1 MATMKA
7 MNAMKAKAMKKKAM
21 KAKAA
26 APAPAMKAMKKK
38 AMKAKAAA
46 PAPAPSCADLLAPV
60 ISIMRSIKVIEWH
73 IQDLWH
79 RRNFADPGPLPVAGG
94 DVHDDMPLKAMKA
107 MNAMKVMKAMK
118 K

>member
-1 MATMKA
+1 MEAMK
-7 MNAMKAKAMKKKAM
+7 AMKAKAMKKKAM

-38 AMKAKAAA
+38 KAMKAKAA
-46 PAPAPSCADLLAPV
+46 PTCADILAPM

-79 RRNFADPGPLPVAGG
+79 RRDFADPGPLPVAGG
-94 DVHDDMPLKAMKA
+94 DVVDDMPLKAMKA
-107 MNAMKVMKAMK
+107 MKAVKAMK